1 MDLTESGVE
10 RAFRAE
16 ARAWLAGHK
25 PPLPM
30 PPGDTAEGFP
40 VHRAWER
47 ELFDGG
53 WAVVSWPEEYGGR
66 GASLWEWLIFE
77 EEYYAAGLPQ
87 RVGQN
92 GIFLLAPTIF
102 EFGTADQKERIL
114 RRMAAVELH
123 SICADFVAALN
134 RLLSQSEV
142 LLDPPS
148 FSEDAF
154 REQGVNL
161 IQISVRGRILQV
173 GFAATSDWVS
183 TEDFRVPYTLEGSVR
198 AFNQA
203 LLEKD
208 LIEEQLLFYTLEKQ
222 KKLWR
227 FFDGRTYRS
236 GPFDREY
243 LIGLMEQLL

>member
-1 MDLTESGVE
+1 MQAEDARLQRLARNIDSLTAKDQQSAQHAQE
-10 RAFRAE
+10 
-16 ARAWLAGHK
+16 
-25 PPLPM
+25 M
-30 PPGDTAEGFP
+30 
-40 VHRAWER
+40 
-47 ELFDGG
+47 
-53 WAVVSWPEEYGGR
+53 
-66 GASLWEWLIFE
+66 
-77 EEYYAAGLPQ
+77 AA
-87 RVGQN
+87 
-92 GIFLLAPTIF
+92 
-102 EFGTADQKERIL
+102 L

-134 RLLSQSEV
+134 RLLSETEV

-148 FSEDAF
+148 FTEDAF
-154 REQGVNL
+154 RDEGINL

-173 GFAATSDWVS
+173 GFTATADWVS
-183 TEDFRVPYTLEGSVR
+183 TEDFRIPYTLEGSVR

-208 LIEEQLLFYTLEKQ
+208 LIEEQLLFYTLERE